1 MSFKPSKKMGRP
13 PEYNEDIAE
22 EICERLSIGQ
32 TLSSICNLEGMP
44 NYSTIWRWE
53 SSNENFR
60 NKSAHA
66 RKIGTHALADDCIR
80 IADDP
85 MLDAAEKRVRIDTR
99 LRLLGKWNAR
109 QYGDKIEIENT
120 GAKPLNVTF
129 TIGDRNAEPIDLIQ
143 GRDPQPVQQLIEPQI
158 EAEAQEDL

>member
-1 MSFKPSKKMGRP
+1 MGRP
-13 PEYNEDIAE
+13 PEYNEEIAE

-44 NYSTIWRWE
+44 NYSTVWRWE

-120 GAKPLNVTF
+120 NAKPLNVTF
-129 TIGDRNAEPIDLIQ
+129 TIGDRSAEPIE
-143 GRDPQPVQQLIEPQI
+143 LIEGREPEEKQMRI
-158 EAEAQEDL
+158 EATGEDHVG

>member
-1 MSFKPSKKMGRP
+1 MGRP
-13 PEYNEDIAE
+13 PEYNEELAE

-44 NYSTIWRWE
+44 NYSTVWRWE

-129 TIGDRNAEPIDLIQ
+129 TIGDRNAEPIDLIE
-143 GRDPQPVQQLIEPQI
+143 GRDPQPAQLIEPQI
-158 EAEAQEDL
+158 EATQEEGL

>member
-13 PEYNEDIAE
+13 PEYNEEIAE

-44 NYSTIWRWE
+44 NYSTVWRWE

-129 TIGDRNAEPIDLIQ
+129 TIGDRNAEPIDLIE
-143 GRDPQPVQQLIEPQI
+143 GRDPQPAQLIEPQI
-158 EAEAQEDL
+158 EATQEEGL

>member
-1 MSFKPSKKMGRP
+1 MTFKPSKKMGRP
-13 PEYNEDIAE
+13 PEYNEEIAE

-44 NYSTIWRWE
+44 NYSTVWRWE

-120 GAKPLNVTF
+120 GVKPLSVTF
-129 TIGDRNAEPIDLIQ
+129 TIGDRNAEPIDLIE

-158 EAEAQEDL
+158 EATQEEDL

>member
-13 PEYNEDIAE
+13 PEYNEEIAE

-109 QYGDKIEIENT
+109 QYGDKIEIEST
-120 GAKPLNVTF
+120 QAKPLNVTF
-129 TIGDRNAEPIDLIQ
+129 TIGDRNAEPIE
-143 GRDPQPVQQLIEPQI
+143 LIEGREPEEKQMQI
-158 EAEAQEDL
+158 EATGEDHVG

>member
-1 MSFKPSKKMGRP
+1 MGRP
-13 PEYNEDIAE
+13 PEYNEEIAE

-44 NYSTIWRWE
+44 NYSTVWRWE

-129 TIGDRNAEPIDLIQ
+129 TIGDRNSEPIDLIE
-143 GRDPQPVQQLIEPQI
+143 GRDPQPAQLIEPQI
-158 EAEAQEDL
+158 EATQEEDLW

>member
-120 GAKPLNVTF
+120 GVKPLSVTF
-129 TIGDRNAEPIDLIQ
+129 TIGDRNAEPIDLIE
-143 GRDPQPVQQLIEPQI
+143 GRDPQPQLTEPQI
-158 EAEAQEDL
+158 EATQEEDSH

>member
-13 PEYNEDIAE
+13 PEYNEEIAE

-44 NYSTIWRWE
+44 NYSTVWRWE

-129 TIGDRNAEPIDLIQ
+129 TIGDRSAEPIE
-143 GRDPQPVQQLIEPQI
+143 LIEGREPEEKPLRI
-158 EAEAQEDL
+158 EATGENHVG

>member
-13 PEYNEDIAE
+13 PEYNEELAE

-44 NYSTIWRWE
+44 NYSTVWRWE

-120 GAKPLNVTF
+120 NAKPLNVTF
-129 TIGDRNAEPIDLIQ
+129 TIGDRSAEPIE
-143 GRDPQPVQQLIEPQI
+143 LIEGREPEEKPLRI
-158 EAEAQEDL
+158 EATGEDHVG

>member
-13 PEYNEDIAE
+13 PEYNEELAE

-44 NYSTIWRWE
+44 NYSTVWRWE

-129 TIGDRNAEPIDLIQ
+129 TIGDRNAEPIDLIE
-143 GRDPQPVQQLIEPQI
+143 GRDPQPAQLIEPQI
-158 EAEAQEDL
+158 EATQEEGL

>member
-13 PEYNEDIAE
+13 PEYNEELAE

-44 NYSTIWRWE
+44 NYSTVWRWE

-129 TIGDRNAEPIDLIQ
+129 TIGDRNAEPIELIQ
-143 GRDPQPVQQLIEPQI
+143 GREPEEKQMRI
-158 EAEAQEDL
+158 EATGEDHVG

>member
-1 MSFKPSKKMGRP
+1 MSFKPSKKIGRP
-13 PEYNEDIAE
+13 PEYNEEIAD

-32 TLSSICNLEGMP
+32 TLSSICNLQGMP
-44 NYSTIWRWE
+44 NYSTVWRWE
-53 SSNENFR
+53 SSNEEFR
-60 NKSAHA
+60 NN
-66 RKIGTHALADDCIR
+66 DCIR

-129 TIGDRNAEPIDLIQ
+129 AIGDRNAEPIELIE
-143 GRDPQPVQQLIEPQI
+143 GREPPLKLTDPQS
-158 EAEAQEDL
+158 

>member
-120 GAKPLNVTF
+120 GVKPLNVTF

>member
-1 MSFKPSKKMGRP
+1 
-13 PEYNEDIAE
+13 
-22 EICERLSIGQ
+22 
-32 TLSSICNLEGMP
+32 
-44 NYSTIWRWE
+44 
-53 SSNENFR
+53 
-60 NKSAHA
+60 
-66 RKIGTHALADDCIR
+66 
-80 IADDP
+80 

>member
-1 MSFKPSKKMGRP
+1 MGRP
-13 PEYNEDIAE
+13 PEYNEELAE

-44 NYSTIWRWE
+44 NYSTVWRWE

-129 TIGDRNAEPIDLIQ
+129 TIGDRNAEPIELIE
-143 GRDPQPVQQLIEPQI
+143 GRDPQPAQLIEPQI
-158 EAEAQEDL
+158 EATQEEDL

>member
-1 MSFKPSKKMGRP
+1 MGRP
-13 PEYNEDIAE
+13 PEYNEEIAE

-44 NYSTIWRWE
+44 NYSTVWRWE

-66 RKIGTHALADDCIR
+66 RKIGTHAL
-80 IADDP
+80 ADDP

-129 TIGDRNAEPIDLIQ
+129 TIGDRNAEPIE
-143 GRDPQPVQQLIEPQI
+143 LIEGREPEEKQPQI
-158 EAEAQEDL
+158 EATGEDHVG

>member
-13 PEYNEDIAE
+13 PEYNEELAE

-44 NYSTIWRWE
+44 NYSTVWRWE

-129 TIGDRNAEPIDLIQ
+129 TIGDRNAEPIDLIE
-143 GRDPQPVQQLIEPQI
+143 GRDPQPAQLIEPQI
-158 EAEAQEDL
+158 EATQEEDL